1 MDSCPDRETIA
12 AYVDRRRADGDRD
25 AVEAH
30 LAACGDCR
38 AEVVALSALVA
49 QVAGSAGPVAALRS
63 PLRARR
69 WGPAV
74 AAGLAAAALLAIGL
88 FLRHGSVENVPAPH
102 ASVPPKPA
110 PQPDPSPTPEP
121 RTESARPVFATLQDV
136 QGQVW
141 LMQGHQDKRKPG
153 ALNDE
158 LLPGYG
164 LFTHNGSAVLA
175 FSDGTTVQIG
185 ASTWIQR
192 LTESGGKRLHLTE
205 GTVRATVAKQP
216 EGRPFVLVTPHG
228 DAHVV
233 GTVLRLTA
241 AKTGT
246 RLEVEEGKVRLK
258 GTDVAAGQ
266 VAFAAPGAEPVVRGF
281 SSLRAHWKLD
291 EGSGTI
297 AVDATGLGNDAT
309 LKDKT
314 EWCPGKFGG
323 GVECRKA
330 GFYVT
335 GFHPGGTPFTS
346 CTTAFWIHHDDLD
359 DWQDVYF
366 STQGF
371 SIVREGNLERGRIRV
386 MFLSDETSPN
396 LAVNSVVRPGE
407 WMHLALAWDGGSARL
422 YRNGLEVGSSR
433 VTGVMP
439 PLLSVSVGAEV
450 DGKMDDVRFYRRA
463 LSPEEI
469 TRVMNG
475 GEVR

>member
-1 MDSCPDRETIA
+1 MNSCPDRESIA
-12 AYVDRRRADGDRD
+12 AYVDRRLADSERD

-30 LAACGDCR
+30 LAACADCR

-49 QVAGSAGPVAALRS
+49 QVAASTEPVAALRS

-88 FLRHGSVENVPAPH
+88 LLRHGTVENLPGTHV
-102 ASVPPKPA
+102 SVPPKRD
-110 PQPDPSPTPEP
+110 PQPEVSTPEQP
-121 RTESARPVFATLQDV
+121 NPGSNRSVFATLKDV

-141 LMQGHQDKRKPG
+141 LMLGHQDKRKPG
-153 ALNDE
+153 ALDDE

-175 FSDGTTVQIG
+175 YSDGTTVEIG

-192 LTESGGKRLHLTE
+192 LTESDGKRLHLSE

-216 EGRPFVLVTPHG
+216 EGKPFILVTPHG
-228 DAHVV
+228 DARVV
-233 GTVLRLTA
+233 GTILRLTA

-246 RLEVEEGKVRLK
+246 HLEVEEGKVQLK
-258 GTDVAAGQ
+258 GVDVAAGQ
-266 VAFAAPGAEPVVRGF
+266 VAFAAPGAPPVLREF

-291 EGSGTI
+291 EGSGRI

-309 LKDKT
+309 LKEKT
-314 EWCPGKFGG
+314 EWSSGKLGG
-323 GVECRKA
+323 GIECRKA

-335 GFHPGGTPFTS
+335 GFHPGAPPYTGF
-346 CTTAFWIHHDDLD
+346 TTAFWIRHEELD

-386 MFLSDETSPN
+386 MFRSDETSPN
-396 LAVNSVVRPGE
+396 LSVNAVVRPGE
-407 WMHLALAWDGGSARL
+407 WMHLALAWDGETARL
-422 YRNGLEVGSSR
+422 YRNGLEVGSGR

-439 PLLSVSVGAEV
+439 PPQSVSMGAEV
-450 DGKMDDVRFYRRA
+450 DGKMDDIRFYRRA
-463 LSPEEI
+463 LPPEEI
-469 TRVMNG
+469 ARVMNG

>member
-1 MDSCPDRETIA
+1 
-12 AYVDRRRADGDRD
+12 
-25 AVEAH
+25 
-30 LAACGDCR
+30 L
-38 AEVVALSALVA
+38 
-49 QVAGSAGPVAALRS
+49 
-63 PLRARR
+63 
-69 WGPAV
+69 
-74 AAGLAAAALLAIGL
+74 
-88 FLRHGSVENVPAPH
+88 PAPEP
-102 ASVPPKPA
+102 STPEQPKP
-110 PQPDPSPTPEP
+110 DPN
-121 RTESARPVFATLQDV
+121 RVVVATLQDV

-153 ALNDE
+153 ALQDE
-158 LLPGYG
+158 LLAGYG

-175 FSDGTTVQIG
+175 YADGTTVQIG

-192 LTESGGKRLHLTE
+192 LTESDGKRLHLSE

-216 EGRPFVLVTPHG
+216 EGKPFVLVTPHG
-228 DAHVV
+228 DARVV
-233 GTVLRLTA
+233 GTVLRLTS

-246 RLEVEEGKVRLK
+246 RLEVEEGKVSLK
-258 GTDVAAGQ
+258 GVDVAAGQ
-266 VAFAAPGAEPVVRGF
+266 VAFAAPGAEPVVRAF

-291 EGSGTI
+291 EGSGRI
-297 AVDATGLGNDAT
+297 AADATGLGNDAT

-386 MFLSDETSPN
+386 MFQSDETSPN
-396 LAVNSVVRPGE
+396 LAVNAVVRPGE
-407 WMHLALAWDGGSARL
+407 WIHLALAWDGETARL
-422 YRNGLEVGSSR
+422 YRNGLEVGSGR

-439 PLLSVSVGAEV
+439 SPRSVNMGAEV

-469 TRVMNG
+469 ARVMNG